1 MNDGILGVHG
11 VSKRFGRHTVLD
23 EVTFGVRAGSI
34 HALIGEN
41 GAGKSTLMNILGGAL
56 RTDSG
61 TVTLDGRPAAFADP
75 SAAIRAGIGTVHQE
89 FGLFPNRSVAQNIFA
104 GREPTGRA
112 GFIRWR
118 ALGRQAQAILSE
130 IGVDLAPS
138 APVGTL
144 SVAAQQMVEIAK
156 ALSLR
161 PRVLILDEPTSALS
175 DHEAQRLFRLLADL
189 KSRGVA
195 IIYISHR
202 LSDVLQIADE
212 ISVLRDG
219 RLVGRTT
226 REASPGDLV
235 GMMVGRPI
243 ESITPEE
250 RVPGILGHA
259 PGRTKLGEEIFRVEG
274 LTRHGVF
281 AEISF
286 GVREGEILGLAGL
299 VGSGRTEVARAI
311 FGADRLDGGR
321 IWLEGRALAIGSP
334 RQAIASGIGYLTED
348 RKALGLFLAMTV
360 RDNIVAAS
368 MPKLVSRA
376 GLLRPR
382 AIRAEAA
389 RYMERLDIRPA
400 DDLAEA
406 RTLSGGNQQKVLLA
420 KWLSV
425 APRVLIVDEPTRG
438 VDVAAKAG
446 IHGHLSELAN
456 AGMAVVLIS
465 SDLPEVLGLS
475 DRIGVFRQGR
485 LVTILD
491 GATATQEDVMRH
503 ASA

>member
-1 MNDGILGVHG
+1 MNDQILGVDR
-11 VSKRFGRHTVLD
+11 VSKSFGQHTVLD

-34 HALIGEN
+34 HALVGEN

-56 RTDSG
+56 RPDSG
-61 TVTLDGRPAAFADP
+61 TVTLDGRPTAFADP

-89 FGLFPNRSVAQNIFA
+89 FSLFPNRSVAQNIF
-104 GREPTGRA
+104 GHREPTGRF

-118 ALGRQAQAILSE
+118 VLGRQAQAILSE

-156 ALSLR
+156 ALSLL

-175 DHEAQRLFRLLADL
+175 DHDAQRLFHLLGDL

-235 GMMVGRPI
+235 GMMVGRHV
-243 ESITPEE
+243 E
-250 RVPGILGHA
+250 GIA
-259 PGRTKLGEEIFRVEG
+259 PSRRAKPGEEIFAVEG

-281 AEISF
+281 TDVGFSV
-286 GVREGEILGLAGL
+286 GRGEILGLAGL

-311 FGADRLDGGR
+311 FGADRLDAGR
-321 IWLEGRALAIGSP
+321 IWLDGRTLTISSP

-348 RKALGLFLAMTV
+348 RRALGLFLAMTV

-368 MPKLVSRA
+368 MPRLVSRA
-376 GLLRPR
+376 RMLRPR

-389 RYMERLDIRPA
+389 RYVRRLDIRPT
-400 DDLAEA
+400 DDQVETLN
-406 RTLSGGNQQKVLLA
+406 LSGGNQQKVLLA

-438 VDVAAKAG
+438 VDVVAKAG
-446 IHGHLSELAN
+446 IHRQLSQLAD
-456 AGMAVVLIS
+456 AGVAIILIS

-475 DRIGVFRQGR
+475 DRLAVFRLGR

>member
-1 MNDGILGVHG
+1 MTDRILSVDR
-11 VSKRFGRHTVLD
+11 VSKRFGRHQVLD
-23 EVTFGVRAGSI
+23 EVSIAVRAGSI
-34 HALIGEN
+34 HALVGEN
-41 GAGKSTLMNILGGAL
+41 GAGKSTLINVIGGVV
-56 RTDSG
+56 RPDSG
-61 TVTLDGRPAAFADP
+61 AVALDGRPAAFADP
-75 SAAIRAGIGTVHQE
+75 SEAIRAGISTVHQE
-89 FGLFPNRSVAQNIFA
+89 FSLFPNRTVAQNIF
-104 GREPTGRA
+104 GHREPTGRL
-112 GFIRWR
+112 GFIRWG
-118 ALGRQAQAILSE
+118 ALRRQAQEILSE
-130 IGVDLAPS
+130 IGVALDPS
-138 APVGTL
+138 TPVGTL
-144 SVAAQQMVEIAK
+144 SVGAQQLVEIAK

-161 PRVLILDEPTSALS
+161 ARVLILDEPTSALS
-175 DHEAQRLFRLLADL
+175 EHEAQRLFRLLGGL
-189 KSRGVA
+189 KARGVG

-202 LSDVLQIADE
+202 LSEVLQIADE

-219 RLVGRTT
+219 RIAGRAT

-235 GMMVGRPI
+235 GMMVGRQI
-243 ESITPEE
+243 ESI
-250 RVPGILGHA
+250 A
-259 PGRTKLGEEIFRVEG
+259 PSRRTKPGEEIFRVEG

-281 AEISF
+281 AEVGF
-286 GVREGEILGLAGL
+286 GVRKGEILGLAGL

-311 FGADRLDGGR
+311 FGADALDAGR

-368 MPKLVSRA
+368 MPTLVSRA

-389 RYMERLDIRPA
+389 RYVRRLDIRPA
-400 DDLAEA
+400 DDRVET

-438 VDVAAKAG
+438 VDVAAKAA
-446 IHGHLSELAN
+446 IHQHLSGLAE
-456 AGMAVVLIS
+456 AGMAIVLIS

-475 DRIGVFRQGR
+475 DRIAVFRQGR

>member
-34 HALIGEN
+34 HALVGEN

-56 RTDSG
+56 RPDSG

-138 APVGTL
+138 APVATL

-175 DHEAQRLFRLLADL
+175 DHEAQRLFRLLAGL
-189 KSRGVA
+189 KARGVA

-202 LSDVLQIADE
+202 LSDVRQIADE

-226 REASPGDLV
+226 PEASPDDLV
-235 GMMVGRPI
+235 SMMVGRHI
-243 ESITPEE
+243 ESITPS
-250 RVPGILGHA
+250 R
-259 PGRTKLGEEIFRVEG
+259 RTKLGAEILKVEG

-281 AEISF
+281 AKVSF

-311 FGADRLDGGR
+311 FGADRLDAGR

-348 RKALGLFLAMTV
+348 RKVLGLFLAMTV
-360 RDNIVAAS
+360 RDNIVVAS
-368 MPKLVSRA
+368 MPKLVSQA
-376 GLLRPR
+376 GMLRPR
-382 AIRAEAA
+382 AIREEAA
-389 RYMERLDIRPA
+389 RYMRRLDIRPA
-400 DDLAEA
+400 DDRVEA

-420 KWLSV
+420 KWLSA

-438 VDVAAKAG
+438 VDVAAKDG
-446 IHGHLSELAN
+446 IHRHLSALAD
-456 AGMAVVLIS
+456 AGMAIVLIS

-475 DRIGVFRQGR
+475 DRVGVFRQGR